1 MTDNF
6 RKFLESKIPLTDN
19 DFELI
24 SSYCL
29 TKKLRRKQYLL
40 QSGDV
45 WKYNAF
51 VSKGFL
57 KLYYVD
63 EKGQER
69 IMQFAPENY
78 WITDRESM
86 LKGSPSKYNIDAIEA
101 SEVVLISNDDL
112 EILRKLIPVF
122 DEFVNRSLSRNSMAL
137 QERIHVSITYTTE
150 EKYKNFNEQFP
161 HFANRIPLH
170 MIASY
175 LGISA
180 ETLSRIRSQSVK
192 K

>member
-6 RKFLESKIPLTDN
+6 RKYLECKISLTDN

-24 SSYCL
+24 SSRCVIR
-29 TKKLRRKQYLL
+29 KLRRKQYLL

-51 VSKGFL
+51 VSTGFL
-57 KLYYVD
+57 KLYHVD

-69 IMQFAPENY
+69 ITQFAPENY
-78 WITDRESM
+78 WVTDRESM
-86 LKGSPSKYNIDAIEA
+86 LKGLPSKYNIDAIEA

-112 EILRKLIPVF
+112 EILRKQIPVF
-122 DEFVNRSLSRNSMAL
+122 DELVNRSLSRSVMAL

-150 EKYKNFNEQFP
+150 EKYNNFNEQFP